1 VLRGY
6 AAAMLHLSTILLF
19 VAATVAVL
27 LVPGPAVVY
36 IVTRS
41 VAQGR
46 AAGLVSVLGIH
57 AGTTVYVVVT
67 SLGLSA
73 LLMASSTVFE
83 IVRYVGVGYLVWLG
97 IQKLRTRGDAESAV
111 EQAKASLPRIFGQGV
126 IVNLLNPKTLIF
138 FAAFLPQ
145 FVDPARGPVAAQL
158 AFFGVA
164 FIVLG
169 ILSDG
174 SYALLSSALAG
185 KLRRSPRSRRR
196 LDRSSGVI
204 YLLLGAFAAT
214 VREA

>member
-1 VLRGY
+1 
-6 AAAMLHLSTILLF
+6 MPHLSTILLF
-19 VAATVAVL
+19 MAATMAVL

-57 AGTTVYVVVT
+57 TGTIGYVIAT

-73 LLMASSTVFE
+73 LLMASATLFM
-83 IVRYVGVGYLVWLG
+83 IVKYLGAAYLIWLG
-97 IQKLRTRGDAESAV
+97 IQKLRARGDDAEPAG
-111 EQAKASLPRIFGQGV
+111 EQPRVSLPRI
-126 IVNLLNPKTLIF
+126 NPKTLIF

-145 FVDPARGPVAAQL
+145 FVDPARGPIAFQL

-164 FIVLG
+164 FILLG
-169 ILSDG
+169 IISDG

-185 KLRRSPRSRRR
+185 KLRRSRRSRRR

-204 YLLLGAFAAT
+204 YLALGAFAAT
-214 VREA
+214 VQEGA